1 MFLLKNLLLSNTPL
15 KIICIFL
22 GYSFWYIA
30 SFNQLINY
38 TMRIPLCFTTSSD
51 KHIINAPEFIDIIL
65 EGKRSSLYALDKKS
79 LNAHVDIEKFST
91 GTHNIILNDRNLFL
105 PKKIKLVHYKPL
117 NLTITITDNNEK
129 EKTL

>member
-38 TMRIPLCFTTSSD
+38 SIRIPLCFTSSLNN
-51 KHIINAPEFIDIIL
+51 HIIKAPEFIDITL
-65 EGKRSSLYALDKKS
+65 EGKRSSLYALDKKA
-79 LNAHVDIEKFST
+79 LNAHVDIEKFSI
-91 GTHNIILNDRNLFL
+91 GTHNILLNDKNLFL
-105 PKKIKLVHYKPL
+105 PKEIRLVHYKPL
-117 NLTITITDNNEK
+117 NLTFTIISNNEK
-129 EKTL
+129 EIL